1 MYEHRRGPTMSDR
14 PVQAI
19 WHVAQRCRELRGVA
33 PTESTERYTGGH
45 EITSKNV
52 VLCASCA
59 AGPWKQMVFR
69 TSRLAR
75 KIKRLRFWRTA
86 GVLAWPAIMIG
97 IWLSPSAFFTITPNS
112 PQDMFSVPQP
122 LNLLSHATFIT
133 AVIQGIVIAI
143 TLKRFT
149 AVIREWQRLWFLALV
164 ERISWRYM
172 SMVCNKGDFGPN
184 RMGIPV
190 NQVKIEIIT
199 ALLADMKIVKSRCT
213 ACFSTKELFR
223 LEALIEDVERWMNSM
238 QEDAKRAAPLNP
250 QIFRT
255 AAATFIQ
262 FSVNIRKSS
271 GFGHMSMGTLGARPW
286 VGSQAARDAKVI

>member
-1 MYEHRRGPTMSDR
+1 MYEHKQRSTTSNR
-14 PVQAI
+14 PEQAI
-19 WHVAQRCRELRGVA
+19 WHVAQRCKELRDVA
-33 PTESTERYTGGH
+33 PTRSTQRYTGGH

-59 AGPWKQMVFR
+59 GGPWKQMAFKAL
-69 TSRLAR
+69 RLGR

-86 GVLAWPAIMIG
+86 SVLAWPAIMIG
-97 IWLSPSAFFTITPNS
+97 IWLNPSAFLAVTPNS
-112 PQDMFSVPQP
+112 PQDVFSAPQP
-122 LNLLSHATFIT
+122 LNLLPHATFIT

-143 TLKRFT
+143 TLKWF
-149 AVIREWQRLWFLALV
+149 AAIIREWQRVWFLALV

-172 SMVCNKGDFGPN
+172 SMVCNEGDFGVN

-190 NQVKIEIIT
+190 NQVKIEIIA

-213 ACFSTKELFR
+213 ACFGTKELFR
-223 LEALIEDVERWMNSM
+223 LEALIEDVERWVNSM
-238 QEDAKRAAPLNP
+238 QEDAKHAAPLNP

-262 FSVNIRKSS
+262 FSMDIRKSS
-271 GFGHMSMGTLGARPW
+271 GFGHMSMGTPGTRIW
-286 VGSQAARDAKVI
+286 VGSQAARDAKII